1 MINRTNRTF
10 LLLLVT
16 IASNSFA
23 ASVEEVATEAGIY
36 RGFGSDIDSRV
47 TVFEGIAYAAPPT
60 GDLRWK
66 APGAPLPFAG
76 VRNADRAGP
85 ACWQARNDI
94 NSLYARGNLNRSE
107 DCLYLNV
114 FTGAQDSDD
123 SLPVMVWFH
132 GGGNTAGHA
141 AAKIFDGSNLAARG
155 AVVVTA
161 NYRLGAFGF
170 LAHPA
175 LSAESEQQASGNY
188 GLMDQIEVLQWVQNN
203 IAAFG
208 GDPDRVTIFGQS
220 AGGEDVCLLMASPL
234 TEGLVH
240 RVIGQ
245 SPSAGCI
252 RMERRLSQGEDS
264 GHARG
269 ERYMEAMGITGRN
282 TSNLQ
287 AMRDLSPQRIVSEGS
302 PNGPIIDGWVLP
314 DSPANLFAA
323 ATHNRIPV
331 MMGGLADEYF
341 GLQHNAEEI
350 SVAQLDQYLQR
361 GFGNDA
367 DDVKTAYAD
376 LINESPL
383 AAQKT
388 IAGDNGF
395 IRTARDWARAI
406 HARGDQA
413 YVYFF
418 TRNPPA
424 FRLYVPAQPDLNN
437 DGGQRTF
444 GAYHSGELAY
454 VFDNLDVVG
463 IGWDEQDKALSETV
477 ADYWFNFA
485 ATGNPN
491 GPGLPQWRV
500 FNPAND
506 MVQILDT
513 PVVNDI
519 HPRRSFMDL
528 MEAASAP

>member
-1 MINRTNRTF
+1 MKKLIV
-10 LLLLVT
+10 LCST
-16 IASNSFA
+16 ILWTSLASPGFA
-23 ASVEEVATEAGIY
+23 ASVEEVTTEAGSY
-36 RGFGSDIDSRV
+36 RGFASEVADGI
-47 TVFEGIAYAAPPT
+47 TVFQGIGYAAPPVR
-60 GDLRWK
+60 DLRWK
-66 APGAPLPFAG
+66 APEPPIPFAG
-76 VRNADRAGP
+76 VRAADRAGP

-107 DCLYLNV
+107 DCLYLNIY
-114 FTGAQDSDD
+114 TAAQDSGDR
-123 SLPVMVWFH
+123 LPVLVWFH

-175 LSAESEQQASGNY
+175 LTAESEQDASGNY
-188 GLMDQIEVLQWVQNN
+188 GLMDQIEVLQWVQDN
-203 IAAFG
+203 IAGFG
-208 GDPDRVTIFGQS
+208 GDPNRVTIFGQS

-234 TEGLVH
+234 TDGLIH

-252 RMERRLSQGEDS
+252 RLERRLESGEDS

-269 ERYMEAMGITGRN
+269 QRFMEAMGISGRN
-282 TSNLQ
+282 RSNLE
-287 AMRDLSPQRIVSEGS
+287 AMRQLSPQRIVSEGS

-341 GLQHNAEEI
+341 GLQHNSPEI
-350 SVAQLDQYLQR
+350 TEAQLDEYLSR
-361 GFGNDA
+361 SFGDNA
-367 DDVKTAYAD
+367 ADVKSAYTD
-376 LINESPL
+376 LIASSPL
-383 AAQKT
+383 AARKT

-406 HARGDQA
+406 HARGDGA

-418 TRNPPA
+418 THKPPA
-424 FRLYVPAQPDLNN
+424 FRLYVPEQPDLNN
-437 DGGQRTF
+437 DGGQRSF

-454 VFDNLDVVG
+454 VFDNLDEVG
-463 IGWDEQDKALSETV
+463 IGWDEQDRALSERV

-485 ATGNPN
+485 ASGDPN
-491 GPGLPQWRV
+491 GPGLPQWRL
-500 FNPAND
+500 FDPD
-506 MVQILDT
+506 SDRVQILDADI
-513 PVVNDI
+513 VSDI
-519 HPRRSFMDL
+519 HPRRRLMDL
-528 MEAASAP
+528 LESASAP